1 MGYSLDST
9 DNNAPT
15 YTHVKKV
22 AIIGAG
28 VAGLQLAE
36 RLSKVHGMEVT
47 IFESTS
53 KVGGVWSSNYA
64 DFGLQVPKELYEF
77 PSFPYPEHK
86 QWAQFPKGPEV
97 QEYIEAFA
105 AHFDLNRLIKFNT
118 SVLAVKPLAQ
128 GWSVA
133 FAPRHG
139 GAAAAVTEAFD
150 FVVVATGM
158 YGGAC
163 PHMPAHP
170 GKETFRGEV
179 LHSFGFTRREQAAG
193 KRVVVVGGGK
203 SAVDCAVAA
212 VKGGATEVTL
222 LFREAHWPV
231 PRKILDL
238 IPFKWATYS
247 RFGHALLPTHHAVS
261 PLAWWLHCLFTPLKW
276 LVWRLVE
283 LIFAFQ
289 FRLSGE
295 MVPTSRIEID
305 VFTGGQILTYEARD
319 MIASGALKV
328 KKGAIDHYTPDGVDL
343 ARGGG
348 SIAADLVVY
357 GTGFVKSY
365 DYLDAEV
372 QARLQLQRDG
382 LYLYRSVLPVSVPGI
397 AFLGSEVSTFNNVLT
412 HGLQAAW
419 LSKLLTGAMALPPP
433 REMQKA
439 VEAEMHWKRT
449 WMPSTSARAAIQQLH
464 MPKYHD
470 RLVADMGEAVCR
482 KSNPLFEVLVPYQ
495 ARDYRALFGLP
506 DRTAWMRLK
515 TAIVL
520 VALLLPLLA
529 EQAQLTRWLMAAAVC
544 AAVHLLPEEAPR
556 LSVFRRSVERAVR
569 TPASA
574 PRSPHHTTLSKRHP
588 PSSECGT
595 PTRRA
600 LKQIKPIHRE

>member
-1 MGYSLDST
+1 MGFSLETT
-9 DNNAPT
+9 DNNAQT
-15 YTHVKKV
+15 YTHVKKI

-36 RLSKVHGMEVT
+36 RLSKVVGMEVV
-47 IFESTS
+47 IFESTN

-86 QWAQFPKGPEV
+86 QWAQFPKGPQV

-105 AHFDLNRLIKFNT
+105 AHFDLNKLVKFNT
-118 SVLAVKPLAQ
+118 SVLAAKPLAGGS
-128 GWSVA
+128 GWTVT
-133 FAPRHG
+133 FAPRG
-139 GAAAAVTEAFD
+139 GDPAATTATTEAFD

-163 PHMPAHP
+163 PHMPDHP
-170 GKETFRGEV
+170 GKEVFEGEI
-179 LHSFGFTRREQAAG
+179 LHSYGFTKRVQAAG

-212 VKGGATEVTL
+212 VKGGAASVTL

-231 PRKILDL
+231 PRRILDL

-247 RFGHALLPTHHAVS
+247 RFGHALLPTHHDVS
-261 PLAWWLHCLFTPLKW
+261 SLAWWLHCLLTPFKW

-283 LIFAFQ
+283 VIFAWQ

-295 MVPTSRIEID
+295 MLPTSRIEID

-319 MIASGALKV
+319 MIASGTLTVRKD
-328 KKGAIDHYTPDGVDL
+328 AIKRYTQGGVDL
-343 ARGGG
+343 ARSQG

-365 DYLDAEV
+365 DYLDPEV
-372 QARLQLQRDG
+372 QATLQLQRDG
-382 LYLYRSVLPVSVPGI
+382 LYLYRSVLPVSLPGI

-412 HGLQAAW
+412 HGLQAVW
-419 LSKLLTGAMALPPP
+419 LSRLFTGAMALPPP

-439 VEAEMHWKRT
+439 VEAEMNWKRT

-470 RLVADMGEAVCR
+470 RLLADMGEAACR
-482 KSNPLFEVLVPYQ
+482 KSNPLFEAFVPYN

-506 DRTAWMRLK
+506 DRTAWMRVK
-515 TAIVL
+515 TTIVL
-520 VALLLPLLA
+520 AALLLPLLA
-529 EQAQLTRWLMAAAVC
+529 EPSAKLTATLMAAVVC
-544 AAVHLLPEEAPR
+544 VFVYLLPDHD
-556 LSVFRRSVERAVR
+556 VR
-569 TPASA
+569 TPAGA
-574 PRSPHHTTLSKRHP
+574 TPRSPHHTTLSPHCVP
-588 PSSECGT
+588 PNECGT

-600 LKQIKPIHRE
+600 LKLVKTAQLIVSE

>member
-1 MGYSLDST
+1 MGYSLEII

-22 AIIGAG
+22 AIVGAG

-36 RLSKVHGMEVT
+36 RLSKVDGMEVT
-47 IFESTS
+47 IFERTN

-77 PSFPYPEHK
+77 PSFPYPKHK
-86 QWAQFPKGPEV
+86 QWDQFPKGPEV

-105 AHFDLNRLIKFNT
+105 THFDLNRLIKFNT
-118 SVLAVKPLAQ
+118 AVLAAKPLAR
-128 GWSVA
+128 GWSVT
-133 FAPRHG
+133 FAPRDG
-139 GAAAAVTEAFD
+139 GEAATQSFD
-150 FVVVATGM
+150 FFVVATGM

-170 GKETFRGEV
+170 GKEAFKGEV

-212 VKGGATEVTL
+212 VKGGAKEVTL

-231 PRKILDL
+231 PRRILDL

-247 RFGHALLPTHHAVS
+247 RFGHALLPTHHDVS
-261 PLAWWLHCLFTPLKW
+261 PLAWWLHCFFTPLKW

-283 LIFAFQ
+283 MIFAWQ

-295 MVPTSRIEID
+295 LVPSSRIEID

-319 MIASGALKV
+319 MIQSGALKV
-328 KKGAIDHYTPDGVDL
+328 CKNAIARYTPDGVDL
-343 ARGGG
+343 ARNGA

-357 GTGFVKSY
+357 GTGFIKSY
-365 DYLDAEV
+365 DYLDADV
-372 QARLQLQRDG
+372 QAQLQLQRDG

-419 LSKLLTGAMALPPP
+419 LSKLLTGAMVLPSP

-470 RLVADMGEAVCR
+470 RLLADMGEAACR
-482 KSNPLFEVLVPYQ
+482 KSNPLFEVLVPYN
-495 ARDYRALFGLP
+495 ARDYRTLFGLP
-506 DRTAWMRLK
+506 DRTRWMRLK

-520 VALLLPLLA
+520 VALILPSLA
-529 EQAQLTRWLMAAAVC
+529 GSAKLTAWFLAAAVC
-544 AAVHLLPEEAPR
+544 VCVHMLPEEPLQLTDR
-556 LSVFRRSVERAVR
+556 SSVEHTVHA
-569 TPASA
+569 PAAA
-574 PRSPHHTTLSKRHP
+574 PRSPRHTTLSPRRV

-600 LKQIKPIHRE
+600 FKVLPTKPIKRE